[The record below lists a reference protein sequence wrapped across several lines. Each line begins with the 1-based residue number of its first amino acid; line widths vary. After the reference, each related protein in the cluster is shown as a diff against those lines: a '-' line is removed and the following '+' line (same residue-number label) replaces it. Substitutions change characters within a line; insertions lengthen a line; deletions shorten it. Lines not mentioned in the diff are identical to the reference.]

1 MELGSGKF
9 PPDPPGEEPE
19 QLLLNTRAGPAPGPR
34 VPRRLGPSCG
44 GGRGACGPQGAG
56 SPAPRALAGVN
67 AGYKSPEITRG
78 FADSESP

>member
-44 GGRGACGPQGAG
+44 GGRGARRPQGAG
-56 SPAPRALAGVN
+56 SPAPQAQAGVN

-78 FADSESP
+78 FADSGSP